1 MSTDVREQQRSA
13 ARITHTASV
22 EHLGVDHL
30 ARSTQMYALHEAL
43 ARERMRDEERRSR
56 EATLARELSA
66 QRRWH
71 RLSRYARAAERRHA
85 RKADWTLA
93 R

>member
-1 MSTDVREQQRSA
+1 
-13 ARITHTASV
+13 
-22 EHLGVDHL
+22 
-30 ARSTQMYALHEAL
+30 MYLLQEAL
-43 ARERMRDEERRSR
+43 ARERIRDVERRAR
-56 EATLARELSA
+56 QATLAREVSA

-71 RLSRYARAAERRHA
+71 RLSRYARAVERRHA

>member
-1 MSTDVREQQRSA
+1 MTTRSRAQHRSA
-13 ARITHTASV
+13 ARITPTVGV
-22 EHLGVDHL
+22 EHIAVDHI
-30 ARSTQMYALHEAL
+30 ARSIEMHSLHEAL
-43 ARERMRDEERRSR
+43 ARERMRDAERRSR
-56 EATLARELSA
+56 EATLARDLSA

-85 RKADWTLA
+85 RRADWTLA